1 MNEKD
6 DLLQKAL
13 KMSPTDRAEIID
25 QLIRSLDIP
34 DKEIDELWRR
44 EVENRLE
51 AFKKGEIKTITLQ
64 DVIKKYKTL

>member
-34 DKEIDELWRR
+34 DKEIDELWKR